1 MAKRVV
7 NLNMKGVSVGG
18 VIPEGEYIVTV
29 DEVSVEESQQGNQYL
44 KWVFKVIDG
53 PQKNSKIYHNTS
65 LLPQSLFN
73 LKNLL
78 IALGVPVPDK
88 AFQLNLDECEGCN
101 CGVTI
106 THETYDGKK
115 RSRVTDIFP
124 LDASDVEG
132 EDDGEEVD
140 LEEMSL
146 EELIEFADENDIKLT
161 AKQKKR
167 KSAALAAIQDALG
180 DDEEEDEEADD
191 EEADDEDT
199 ESEEEEESDDE
210 EEEEESDD
218 EEEEEPALEDMDLEA
233 LIEFAEEN
241 EIKLTAKQKKR
252 KSAALAAIQEALDD
266 TDEEEDADD
275 DEEEADEVDV
285 FTLNLSE
292 CRSFAK
298 DNGISLAKMPVKDR
312 KNLDKVREYI
322 QEKLDEAI

>member
-7 NLNMKGVSVGG
+7 NLNMKDVSVGG

-101 CGVTI
+101 CGVTV

-115 RSRVTDIFP
+115 RSRVTDVFP

-180 DDEEEDEEADD
+180 DDEEDEEEADD

-199 ESEEEEESDDE
+199 ESDEEESDED
-210 EEEEESDD
+210 
-218 EEEEEPALEDMDLEA
+218 EEEPALEDMDLEA

-266 TDEEEDADD
+266 SDEEEDD

>member
-1 MAKRVV
+1 MAKRVL
-7 NLNMKGVSVGG
+7 NLNMKDVSVGG
-18 VIPEGEYIVTV
+18 VIPEGEYAVTV

-44 KWVFKVIDG
+44 KWVFKVLDG
-53 PQKNSKIYHNTS
+53 KQKGSKIYHNTS

-106 THETYDGKK
+106 AHETYDGKK
-115 RSRVTDIFP
+115 RSRVTDVFP
-124 LDASDVEG
+124 LDSTEV
-132 EDDGEEVD
+132 EDDDDSEDVD

-146 EELIEFADENDIKLT
+146 EELIEFAEENDIKLT

-167 KSAALAAIQDALG
+167 KSAALEAIQEAIS
-180 DDEEEDEEADD
+180 DEDEEDEEVEEDD
-191 EEADDEDT
+191 DVE
-199 ESEEEEESDDE
+199 
-210 EEEEESDD
+210 
-218 EEEEEPALEDMDLEA
+218 LEDMSLEQ
-233 LIEFAEEN
+233 LVGFAEEN
-241 EIKLTAKQKKR
+241 DIKLTAKQKKR

-266 TDEEEDADD
+266 SDEEEEEDADD
-275 DEEEADEVDV
+275 DEEESDEVDV

-322 QEKLDEAI
+322 QEKLDEDI

>member
-7 NLNMKGVSVGG
+7 NLNMKDVSVGG

-53 PQKNSKIYHNTS
+53 PQKNSKIHHNTS

-101 CGVTI
+101 CGVTV

-115 RSRVTDIFP
+115 RSRVTDVFP

-146 EELIEFADENDIKLT
+146 EELIEFAGENDIKLT

-180 DDEEEDEEADD
+180 DEDEDEEADD

-199 ESEEEEESDDE
+199 ESEE
-210 EEEEESDD
+210 SDD
-218 EEEEEPALEDMDLEA
+218 EEEEEPALEDMDLDQ
-233 LIEFAEEN
+233 LVEFAEEN

-266 TDEEEDADD
+266 SDEEEEEDD
-275 DEEEADEVDV
+275 DEVDV

>member
-7 NLNMKGVSVGG
+7 NLNMKDVSVGG

-53 PQKNSKIYHNTS
+53 PQKNIKIYHNTS

-101 CGVTI
+101 CGVTV

-115 RSRVTDIFP
+115 RSRVTDVFP

-146 EELIEFADENDIKLT
+146 EELIEFAEENDIKLT

-180 DDEEEDEEADD
+180 DDEEADD

-199 ESEEEEESDDE
+199 ESEDEADE
-210 EEEEESDD
+210 EEED
-218 EEEEEPALEDMDLEA
+218 EEPALEDMDLDQ
-233 LIEFAEEN
+233 LVEFAEEN

-266 TDEEEDADD
+266 SDEEEEDADD
-275 DEEEADEVDV
+275 EDEEADEVDV

>member
-1 MAKRVV
+1 MAKRVL
-7 NLNMKGVSVGG
+7 NLNMKDVSVGG
-18 VIPEGEYIVTV
+18 VIPEGEYAVTV

-44 KWVFKVIDG
+44 KWVFKVLDG
-53 PQKNSKIYHNTS
+53 KQKGSKIYHNTS
-65 LLPQSLFN
+65 LLPQALFN

-115 RSRVTDIFP
+115 RSRVTDVFP
-124 LDASDVEG
+124 LDSAEV
-132 EDDGEEVD
+132 EDDDDSEDVD

-146 EELIEFADENDIKLT
+146 EELIEFAEENDIKLTAKQKKRKSAALEAIQEALGDEDDEEEAEDEAVEDDSDDEAEEEDDVDLEDMSLEQLVEFAEENDIKLT

-167 KSAALAAIQDALG
+167 KSAALAAIQEALEET
-180 DDEEEDEEADD
+180 DDGEEEDEED
-191 EEADDEDT
+191 
-199 ESEEEEESDDE
+199 S
-210 EEEEESDD
+210 
-218 EEEEEPALEDMDLEA
+218 
-233 LIEFAEEN
+233 
-241 EIKLTAKQKKR
+241 
-252 KSAALAAIQEALDD
+252 
-266 TDEEEDADD
+266 
-275 DEEEADEVDV
+275 DEVDV

-322 QEKLDEAI
+322 QEKLDEDI

>member
-7 NLNMKGVSVGG
+7 NLNMKDVSVGG

-101 CGVTI
+101 CGVTV

-115 RSRVTDIFP
+115 RSRVTDVFP

-140 LEEMSL
+140 PEEMSL
-146 EELIEFADENDIKLT
+146 EELIELADENNIKLT

-180 DDEEEDEEADD
+180 DDEEEEEADD
-191 EEADDEDT
+191 EEADDEGT
-199 ESEEEEESDDE
+199 ESEDE
-210 EEEEESDD
+210 EL
-218 EEEEEPALEDMDLEA
+218 ALEDMDLDQ
-233 LIEFAEEN
+233 LVEFAEEN

-266 TDEEEDADD
+266 SDEEEEEESD
-275 DEEEADEVDV
+275 DEEEVDEVDV

>member
-7 NLNMKGVSVGG
+7 NLNMKDVSVGG

-101 CGVTI
+101 CGVTV

-115 RSRVTDIFP
+115 RSRVTDVFP

-199 ESEEEEESDDE
+199 ESDDE
-210 EEEEESDD
+210 

-266 TDEEEDADD
+266 SDEEEEEDADD
-275 DEEEADEVDV
+275 DEEESDEVDV

>member
-7 NLNMKGVSVGG
+7 NLNMKDVSVGG
-18 VIPEGEYIVTV
+18 AIPEGEYIVTV

-101 CGVTI
+101 CGVTV

-115 RSRVTDIFP
+115 RSRVTDVFP

-146 EELIEFADENDIKLT
+146 EGLIEFADENDIKLT

-180 DDEEEDEEADD
+180 DDEEEDEEVDD

-199 ESEEEEESDDE
+199 ES
-210 EEEEESDD
+210 EEEESDD
-218 EEEEEPALEDMDLEA
+218 EEEEEPALEDMDLDQ
-233 LIEFAEEN
+233 LVEFAEEN

-275 DEEEADEVDV
+275 EDEEADEVDV

>member
-7 NLNMKGVSVGG
+7 NLNMKDVSVGG

-44 KWVFKVIDG
+44 KWVFKVLDG
-53 PQKNSKIYHNTS
+53 KQKGSKIYHNTS

-115 RSRVTDIFP
+115 RTRVTDVFP
-124 LDASDVEG
+124 LDASDVE
-132 EDDGEEVD
+132 EADDDGEEVD

-146 EELIEFADENDIKLT
+146 EELIEFADDNDIKLTAKQKKRKSAALEAIQDAMGDDEEADEEADDEDTDEDSDDTVEEADDEDEEVAIEDMDLEGLVEFAEENDIKLT

-167 KSAALAAIQDALG
+167 KSAALAAIQESLEDT
-180 DDEEEDEEADD
+180 DDEEEDKD
-191 EEADDEDT
+191 EED
-199 ESEEEEESDDE
+199 SE
-210 EEEEESDD
+210 
-218 EEEEEPALEDMDLEA
+218 
-233 LIEFAEEN
+233 
-241 EIKLTAKQKKR
+241 
-252 KSAALAAIQEALDD
+252 
-266 TDEEEDADD
+266 
-275 DEEEADEVDV
+275 EVDV

-322 QEKLDEAI
+322 QGKLDEAI

>member
-1 MAKRVV
+1 MAKRVL
-7 NLNMKGVSVGG
+7 NLNMKDVSVGG
-18 VIPEGEYIVTV
+18 VIPEGEYAVTV

-44 KWVFKVIDG
+44 KWVFKVLDG
-53 PQKNSKIYHNTS
+53 KQKGSKIYHNTS

-88 AFQLNLDECEGCN
+88 AFQLNLDDCEGCN

-106 THETYDGKK
+106 AHETYDGKK
-115 RSRVTDIFP
+115 RSRVTDVFP
-124 LDASDVEG
+124 LDSTEV
-132 EDDGEEVD
+132 EDDDDSEDVD

-146 EELIEFADENDIKLT
+146 EELIEFAEENDIKLTAKQKKRQSAALEAIQEALGDEEDDEEAEDEETEEDNTESEEDDDDVELEEMSLEQLVEFAEENDIKLT

-167 KSAALAAIQDALG
+167 KSAALAAIQEALEET
-180 DDEEEDEEADD
+180 DDEEEDEED
-191 EEADDEDT
+191 
-199 ESEEEEESDDE
+199 S
-210 EEEEESDD
+210 
-218 EEEEEPALEDMDLEA
+218 
-233 LIEFAEEN
+233 
-241 EIKLTAKQKKR
+241 
-252 KSAALAAIQEALDD
+252 
-266 TDEEEDADD
+266 
-275 DEEEADEVDV
+275 DEVDV

-322 QEKLDEAI
+322 QEKLDEDI

>member
-7 NLNMKGVSVGG
+7 NLNMKDVSVGG

-65 LLPQSLFN
+65 LLPQSLFS

-101 CGVTI
+101 CGVTV

-115 RSRVTDIFP
+115 RSRVTDVFP
-124 LDASDVEG
+124 LDASDVEDT
-132 EDDGEEVD
+132 EEEADEEVD

-167 KSAALAAIQDALG
+167 KSAALAAIQ
-180 DDEEEDEEADD
+180 
-191 EEADDEDT
+191 
-199 ESEEEEESDDE
+199 
-210 EEEEESDD
+210 
-218 EEEEEPALEDMDLEA
+218 
-233 LIEFAEEN
+233 
-241 EIKLTAKQKKR
+241 
-252 KSAALAAIQEALDD
+252 EALDD
-266 TDEEEDADD
+266 SDKE
-275 DEEEADEVDV
+275 EEEADEVDV

>member
-7 NLNMKGVSVGG
+7 NLNMKDVSVGG

-101 CGVTI
+101 CGVTV

-115 RSRVTDIFP
+115 RSRVTDVFP

-146 EELIEFADENDIKLT
+146 EELIEFADKNDIKLT

-199 ESEEEEESDDE
+199 ESEEEESDED
-210 EEEEESDD
+210 
-218 EEEEEPALEDMDLEA
+218 EEEPALEDMDLDQ
-233 LIEFAEEN
+233 LVEFAEEN

-266 TDEEEDADD
+266 SDEEEEEDADD
-275 DEEEADEVDV
+275 EDEEADEVDV

>member
-1 MAKRVV
+1 MAKRVL
-7 NLNMKGVSVGG
+7 NLNMKDVSVGG
-18 VIPEGEYIVTV
+18 VIPEGEYAVTV

-44 KWVFKVIDG
+44 KWIFKVLDG
-53 PQKNSKIYHNTS
+53 KQKGSKIYHNTS

-115 RSRVTDIFP
+115 RSRVTDVFP
-124 LDASDVEG
+124 LDSTEV
-132 EDDGEEVD
+132 EDDDDSEDVD

-146 EELIEFADENDIKLT
+146 EELIEFAEENDIKLTAKQKKRKSAALEAIQEVLGDEDEEEEAEDEEVEDDSDDESEEEDDVDLEDMSLEQLVEFAEENDIKLT

-167 KSAALAAIQDALG
+167 KSAALAAIQEALEET
-180 DDEEEDEEADD
+180 DDEEED
-191 EEADDEDT
+191 DED
-199 ESEEEEESDDE
+199 S
-210 EEEEESDD
+210 
-218 EEEEEPALEDMDLEA
+218 
-233 LIEFAEEN
+233 
-241 EIKLTAKQKKR
+241 
-252 KSAALAAIQEALDD
+252 
-266 TDEEEDADD
+266 
-275 DEEEADEVDV
+275 DEVDV

-322 QEKLDEAI
+322 QEKLDEDI

>member
-7 NLNMKGVSVGG
+7 NLNMKDVPVGG

-101 CGVTI
+101 CGVTV

-115 RSRVTDIFP
+115 RSRVTDVFP

-180 DDEEEDEEADD
+180 DEDEEEEEADEEA
-191 EEADDEDT
+191 EDEDT
-199 ESEEEEESDDE
+199 ESEEESDDE
-210 EEEEESDD
+210 EED
-218 EEEEEPALEDMDLEA
+218 EEPALEDMDLEA

-266 TDEEEDADD
+266 SDEEEEEDADD

>member
-7 NLNMKGVSVGG
+7 NLNMKDVSVGG

-101 CGVTI
+101 CGVTV

-115 RSRVTDIFP
+115 RSRVTDVFP

-180 DDEEEDEEADD
+180 DDEEGEEEADD

-199 ESEEEEESDDE
+199 ESEEEESDE
-210 EEEEESDD
+210 DD
-218 EEEEEPALEDMDLEA
+218 EEEPALEDMDLEA

-266 TDEEEDADD
+266 TDEEEDEEADD
-275 DEEEADEVDV
+275 DEEEADDVDV

>member
-7 NLNMKGVSVGG
+7 NLNMKDVSVGG

-44 KWVFKVIDG
+44 KWVFKVLDG
-53 PQKNSKIYHNTS
+53 KNKGSKIYHNTS

-78 IALGVPVPDK
+78 IALGLPVPDK

-106 THETYDGKK
+106 AHETYDGKK
-115 RSRVTDIFP
+115 RSRVTDVFP
-124 LDASDVEG
+124 IDASDVEVD
-132 EDDGEEVD
+132 DDGEEVD

-146 EELIEFADENDIKLT
+146 EELIEFADDNDIKLTAKQKKRKSAALEAIQDAMGDDEEADEEADDEDTDEDSDDTVEEADDEAEEVALEDMDLEGLVEFAEENDIKLT

-167 KSAALAAIQDALG
+167 KSAAL
-180 DDEEEDEEADD
+180 
-191 EEADDEDT
+191 
-199 ESEEEEESDDE
+199 S
-210 EEEEESDD
+210 
-218 EEEEEPALEDMDLEA
+218 
-233 LIEFAEEN
+233 
-241 EIKLTAKQKKR
+241 
-252 KSAALAAIQEALDD
+252 AIQEALDN
-266 TDEEEDADD
+266 TDEEEDDE
-275 DEEEADEVDV
+275 DEEAEEVDV

-312 KNLDKVREYI
+312 KNLY
-322 QEKLDEAI
+322 LS

>member
-7 NLNMKGVSVGG
+7 NLNMKDVSVGG

-101 CGVTI
+101 CGVTV

-115 RSRVTDIFP
+115 RSRVTDVFP

-180 DDEEEDEEADD
+180 DDEEEDEEVDD

-199 ESEEEEESDDE
+199 ESDEEESDED
-210 EEEEESDD
+210 
-218 EEEEEPALEDMDLEA
+218 EEEPALEDMDLEA

-266 TDEEEDADD
+266 TDEEEDEEAD

>member
-7 NLNMKGVSVGG
+7 NLNMKDVSVGG

-44 KWVFKVIDG
+44 KWVFKVLDG
-53 PQKNSKIYHNTS
+53 KQKGSKIYHNTS

-115 RSRVTDIFP
+115 RTRVTDVFP
-124 LDASDVEG
+124 LDASDVEAD
-132 EDDGEEVD
+132 DDGEEVD

-146 EELIEFADENDIKLT
+146 EELIEFADDNDIKLTAKQKKRKSAALEAIQDAMGDDEESDEEADDEDTDEDSDDIVEEADDEDEADDEEEEVALEDMDLEGLVEFAEENDIKLT

-167 KSAALAAIQDALG
+167 KSAAL
-180 DDEEEDEEADD
+180 
-191 EEADDEDT
+191 
-199 ESEEEEESDDE
+199 S
-210 EEEEESDD
+210 
-218 EEEEEPALEDMDLEA
+218 
-233 LIEFAEEN
+233 
-241 EIKLTAKQKKR
+241 
-252 KSAALAAIQEALDD
+252 AIQEALDN
-266 TDEEEDADD
+266 TDEEEED
-275 DEEEADEVDV
+275 DEDEEAEEVDV

>member
-7 NLNMKGVSVGG
+7 NLNMKDVSVGG

-29 DEVSVEESQQGNQYL
+29 DEVSIEESQQGNQYL
-44 KWVFKVIDG
+44 KWVFKVLDG
-53 PQKNSKIYHNTS
+53 KQKGSKIYHNTS

-115 RSRVTDIFP
+115 RTRVTDVFP
-124 LDASDVEG
+124 LDASDVEAD
-132 EDDGEEVD
+132 DDGEEVD

-146 EELIEFADENDIKLT
+146 EELIEFAEDNDIKLTAKQKKRKSAALEAIQDAVGDDDEEADEEADDEDTDEDSDDTVEEADDEDEGVALEDMDLEGLVEFAEENDIKLT

-167 KSAALAAIQDALG
+167 KSAAL
-180 DDEEEDEEADD
+180 
-191 EEADDEDT
+191 
-199 ESEEEEESDDE
+199 S
-210 EEEEESDD
+210 
-218 EEEEEPALEDMDLEA
+218 
-233 LIEFAEEN
+233 
-241 EIKLTAKQKKR
+241 
-252 KSAALAAIQEALDD
+252 AIQEALDN
-266 TDEEEDADD
+266 TDEEED
-275 DEEEADEVDV
+275 DEGEEAEEVDV

-322 QEKLDEAI
+322 QGKLDEAI

>member
-7 NLNMKGVSVGG
+7 NLNMKDMPVGG

-101 CGVTI
+101 CGVTV

-115 RSRVTDIFP
+115 RSRVTDVFP

-146 EELIEFADENDIKLT
+146 EELIKFADENDIKLT

-180 DDEEEDEEADD
+180 DDEEDEEADD

-199 ESEEEEESDDE
+199 ESEESDDE
-210 EEEEESDD
+210 EG
-218 EEEEEPALEDMDLEA
+218 EEEPALEDMDLDQ
-233 LIEFAEEN
+233 LVEFAEEN

-266 TDEEEDADD
+266 TDEDED
-275 DEEEADEVDV
+275 DEDEEADEVDV

-312 KNLDKVREYI
+312 KNLDKVRE
-322 QEKLDEAI
+322 

>member
-7 NLNMKGVSVGG
+7 NLNMKDVSVGG

-101 CGVTI
+101 CGVTV

-115 RSRVTDIFP
+115 RSRVTDVFP

-146 EELIEFADENDIKLT
+146 EELIEFAEENDIKLT

-167 KSAALAAIQDALG
+167 KSAALVAIQDALG

-199 ESEEEEESDDE
+199 ESEEEESDE
-210 EEEEESDD
+210 DD
-218 EEEEEPALEDMDLEA
+218 EEPALEDMDLEA

-266 TDEEEDADD
+266 SDEEEEEDADD
-275 DEEEADEVDV
+275 EDEEADEVDV

>member
-7 NLNMKGVSVGG
+7 NLNMKDVSVGG

-29 DEVSVEESQQGNQYL
+29 DEVSVEESKQGNQYL

-65 LLPQSLFN
+65 LLPQALFN

-101 CGVTI
+101 CGVTV
-106 THETYDGKK
+106 THETYDGKE
-115 RSRVTDIFP
+115 RSRVTDVFP

-199 ESEEEEESDDE
+199 ESEEEE
-210 EEEEESDD
+210 SDD
-218 EEEEEPALEDMDLEA
+218 EEEEEPALEDMDLDQ
-233 LIEFAEEN
+233 LVEFAEEN
-241 EIKLTAKQKKR
+241 GVKLTAKQKKR

-266 TDEEEDADD
+266 TDEEEEDADD
-275 DEEEADEVDV
+275 EDEEADEVDV

>member
-7 NLNMKGVSVGG
+7 NLNMKDVSVGG

-53 PQKNSKIYHNTS
+53 PQKNSKIYYNTS

-101 CGVTI
+101 CGVTV

-115 RSRVTDIFP
+115 RSRVTDVFP

-180 DDEEEDEEADD
+180 DEDEEEEEADD

-199 ESEEEEESDDE
+199 ES
-210 EEEEESDD
+210 EEEESDD
-218 EEEEEPALEDMDLEA
+218 EEEEEPALEDMDLDQ
-233 LIEFAEEN
+233 LVEFAEEN

-266 TDEEEDADD
+266 SDEEEEEDD

>member
-7 NLNMKGVSVGG
+7 NLNMKDVSVGG

-65 LLPQSLFN
+65 LLPQSLFS

-101 CGVTI
+101 CGVTV

-115 RSRVTDIFP
+115 RSRVTDVFP

-146 EELIEFADENDIKLT
+146 EELIEFAEENDIKLT

-180 DDEEEDEEADD
+180 DDEEEEEADD

-199 ESEEEEESDDE
+199 ESEDEADDE
-210 EEEEESDD
+210 EED
-218 EEEEEPALEDMDLEA
+218 EEPALEDMDLDQ
-233 LIEFAEEN
+233 LVEFAEEN

-266 TDEEEDADD
+266 SDEEEEDTD
-275 DEEEADEVDV
+275 DEDEEADEVDV

>member
-1 MAKRVV
+1 MAKRTI
-7 NLNMKGVSVGG
+7 NLNMKDVSVGG
-18 VIPEGEYIVTV
+18 VIPEGEYAVTV

-44 KWVFKVIDG
+44 KWVFKVLDG
-53 PQKNSKIYHNTS
+53 KQKGSKIYHNTS

-115 RSRVTDIFP
+115 RSRVTDVFP
-124 LDASDVEG
+124 LDADTV
-132 EDDGEEVD
+132 EDDDDSEDVD

-146 EELIEFADENDIKLT
+146 EELIDFAEENDIKLT

-167 KSAALAAIQDALG
+167 KSAALEAIQEALG
-180 DDEEEDEEADD
+180 DEDEEEEESEDEEVEDD
-191 EEADDEDT
+191 DT
-199 ESEEEEESDDE
+199 ESEEEDDV
-210 EEEEESDD
+210 D
-218 EEEEEPALEDMDLEA
+218 LEDMSLEQ
-233 LIEFAEEN
+233 LVEFAEEN
-241 EIKLTAKQKKR
+241 DIKLTAKQKKR
-252 KSAALAAIQEALDD
+252 KSAALSAIQEALEEAD
-266 TDEEEDADD
+266 DEEED
-275 DEEEADEVDV
+275 DEEEDSDEVDV

-322 QEKLDEAI
+322 QEKLDEDI

>member
-7 NLNMKGVSVGG
+7 NLNMKDVSVGG

-115 RSRVTDIFP
+115 RSRVTDVFP

-180 DDEEEDEEADD
+180 DEEDEEVDD

-199 ESEEEEESDDE
+199 ESEEEESDED
-210 EEEEESDD
+210 
-218 EEEEEPALEDMDLEA
+218 EEEPALEDMDLDQ
-233 LIEFAEEN
+233 LVEFAEEN

-266 TDEEEDADD
+266 SDEEEEEDADD
-275 DEEEADEVDV
+275 DEEESDEVDV

>member
-7 NLNMKGVSVGG
+7 NLNMKDVSVGG

-101 CGVTI
+101 CGVTV

-115 RSRVTDIFP
+115 RSRVTDVFP

-167 KSAALAAIQDALG
+167 KSAALAAIQDALD

-199 ESEEEEESDDE
+199 ESEEEESDE
-210 EEEEESDD
+210 DD
-218 EEEEEPALEDMDLEA
+218 EEPALEDMDLEA

-275 DEEEADEVDV
+275 EDEEADEVDV

>member
-7 NLNMKGVSVGG
+7 NLNMKDVSVGG

-101 CGVTI
+101 CGVTV

-115 RSRVTDIFP
+115 RSRVTDVFP

-132 EDDGEEVD
+132 EEEDEEVD

-180 DDEEEDEEADD
+180 DDEEEDEEVDD
-191 EEADDEDT
+191 EGADDEDT
-199 ESEEEEESDDE
+199 ESEEEESDEDE
-210 EEEEESDD
+210 EGEL
-218 EEEEEPALEDMDLEA
+218 ALEDMDLDQ
-233 LIEFAEEN
+233 LVEFAEEN

-266 TDEEEDADD
+266 SDEEEEEDTDD
-275 DEEEADEVDV
+275 DEEESDEVDV

>member
-1 MAKRVV
+1 MAKRVL
-7 NLNMKGVSVGG
+7 NLNMKDVSVGG
-18 VIPEGEYIVTV
+18 VIPEGEYAVTV

-44 KWVFKVIDG
+44 KWVFKVLDG
-53 PQKNSKIYHNTS
+53 KQKGSKIYHNTS
-65 LLPQSLFN
+65 LLPQALFN

-106 THETYDGKK
+106 TYETYDGKK
-115 RSRVTDIFP
+115 RSRVTDVFP
-124 LDASDVEG
+124 LDSAEV
-132 EDDGEEVD
+132 EDDDDSEDVD

-146 EELIEFADENDIKLT
+146 EELTEFAEENDIKLTAKQKKRKSAALEAIQEALGDEDEEEEAEDEEPEDEEEEEDDVDLEDMSLEQLVEFAEENDIKLT

-167 KSAALAAIQDALG
+167 KSAALAAIQEALEETD
-180 DDEEEDEEADD
+180 DDEDEDEED
-191 EEADDEDT
+191 
-199 ESEEEEESDDE
+199 S
-210 EEEEESDD
+210 
-218 EEEEEPALEDMDLEA
+218 
-233 LIEFAEEN
+233 
-241 EIKLTAKQKKR
+241 
-252 KSAALAAIQEALDD
+252 
-266 TDEEEDADD
+266 
-275 DEEEADEVDV
+275 DEVDV

-322 QEKLDEAI
+322 QEKLDEDI

>member
-7 NLNMKGVSVGG
+7 NLNMKDVSVGG
-18 VIPEGEYIVTV
+18 VITEGEYIVTV

-115 RSRVTDIFP
+115 RSRVTDVFP

-180 DDEEEDEEADD
+180 DDEEEDEEVDD

-199 ESEEEEESDDE
+199 ES
-210 EEEEESDD
+210 EEEESDD

-266 TDEEEDADD
+266 TDEEEEEDTD
-275 DEEEADEVDV
+275 DEDEEADEVDV

>member
-7 NLNMKGVSVGG
+7 NLNMKDVSVGG

-101 CGVTI
+101 CGVTV

-115 RSRVTDIFP
+115 RSRVTDVFP

-146 EELIEFADENDIKLT
+146 EELIEFADKNDIKLT

-199 ESEEEEESDDE
+199 ESEEEESDE
-210 EEEEESDD
+210 DD
-218 EEEEEPALEDMDLEA
+218 EEPALEDMDLEA

-266 TDEEEDADD
+266 SDEEEEEDADD
-275 DEEEADEVDV
+275 EDEEADEVDV

>member
-1 MAKRVV
+1 MAKRVL
-7 NLNMKGVSVGG
+7 NLNMKDVSVSG
-18 VIPEGEYIVTV
+18 VIPEGDYVVTV

-44 KWVFKVIDG
+44 KWVFKVLDG
-53 PQKNSKIYHNTS
+53 KQKGSKIYHNTS

-115 RSRVTDIFP
+115 RTRVTDVFP
-124 LDASDVEG
+124 LDASDVEAD
-132 EDDGEEVD
+132 DDGEEVD

-146 EELIEFADENDIKLT
+146 EELIEFADDNDIKLTAKQKKRKSAALEAIQEAMGDDEEADEEADDEDTDEDSDDTVEDADDEAEEVALEDMDLEGLVEFAEENDIKLT

-167 KSAALAAIQDALG
+167 KSAAL
-180 DDEEEDEEADD
+180 
-191 EEADDEDT
+191 
-199 ESEEEEESDDE
+199 S
-210 EEEEESDD
+210 
-218 EEEEEPALEDMDLEA
+218 
-233 LIEFAEEN
+233 
-241 EIKLTAKQKKR
+241 
-252 KSAALAAIQEALDD
+252 AIQEALDN
-266 TDEEEDADD
+266 TDEEEDDE
-275 DEEEADEVDV
+275 DEEAEEVDV

-322 QEKLDEAI
+322 QGKLDEAI

>member
-7 NLNMKGVSVGG
+7 NLNMKDVSVGG

-65 LLPQSLFN
+65 LLPQALFN

-101 CGVTI
+101 CGVTV

-115 RSRVTDIFP
+115 RSRVTDVFP
-124 LDASDVEG
+124 LDASDVEDAD
-132 EDDGEEVD
+132 EEADEEVD

-146 EELIEFADENDIKLT
+146 EELIEFAEENDIKLT

-180 DDEEEDEEADD
+180 DDDEEEDEEAEDEEVED
-191 EEADDEDT
+191 TDESEEEADD
-199 ESEEEEESDDE
+199 
-210 EEEEESDD
+210 
-218 EEEEEPALEDMDLEA
+218 EEEPALEDMDLDQ

-266 TDEEEDADD
+266 TDEEEEEDTDD
-275 DEEEADEVDV
+275 GDEEADEVDV

>member
-7 NLNMKGVSVGG
+7 NLNMKDVSVSG

-101 CGVTI
+101 CGVTV
-106 THETYDGKK
+106 THETHDGKK
-115 RSRVTDIFP
+115 RSRVTDVFP

-180 DDEEEDEEADD
+180 DDEEEEEADD

-199 ESEEEEESDDE
+199 ESEDEADDE
-210 EEEEESDD
+210 EED
-218 EEEEEPALEDMDLEA
+218 EEPALEDMDLDQ
-233 LIEFAEEN
+233 LVEFAEEN

-266 TDEEEDADD
+266 SDEEEEEES
-275 DEEEADEVDV
+275 DEGEEADEVDV

>member
-7 NLNMKGVSVGG
+7 NLNMKDVSVGG

-101 CGVTI
+101 CGVTV

-115 RSRVTDIFP
+115 RSRVTDVFP

-132 EDDGEEVD
+132 DDDGEEVD

-146 EELIEFADENDIKLT
+146 EELIEFAEENDIKLT

-180 DDEEEDEEADD
+180 DDDEEEEEADEEA
-191 EEADDEDT
+191 EDEDT
-199 ESEEEEESDDE
+199 ESEEEADE
-210 EEEEESDD
+210 D
-218 EEEEEPALEDMDLEA
+218 EEEPALEDMDLEA

-266 TDEEEDADD
+266 TDEEEEEADD

-322 QEKLDEAI
+322 QEKLDEEI

>member
-7 NLNMKGVSVGG
+7 NLNMKDVSVGG

-101 CGVTI
+101 CGVTV

-115 RSRVTDIFP
+115 RSRVTDVFP
-124 LDASDVEG
+124 LDASDVEDTD
-132 EDDGEEVD
+132 EEADEEVD

-180 DDEEEDEEADD
+180 DEDEEEDEEADE

-199 ESEEEEESDDE
+199 ESEEEESDED
-210 EEEEESDD
+210 
-218 EEEEEPALEDMDLEA
+218 EEEEPALEDMDLEA

-266 TDEEEDADD
+266 SDEEEEEDD
-275 DEEEADEVDV
+275 DEDEEADEVDV

>member
-7 NLNMKGVSVGG
+7 NLNMKDVSVGG

-101 CGVTI
+101 CGVTV

-115 RSRVTDIFP
+115 RSRVTDVFP

-167 KSAALAAIQDALG
+167 KSAALAAIQGAL
-180 DDEEEDEEADD
+180 DDSDEEEDEEADD

-199 ESEEEEESDDE
+199 ESEEEESEGD
-210 EEEEESDD
+210 
-218 EEEEEPALEDMDLEA
+218 EEEPALEDMDLDQ
-233 LIEFAEEN
+233 LVEFAEEN

-266 TDEEEDADD
+266 SDEEEEEDD
-275 DEEEADEVDV
+275 DEEADEVDV